1 LEKAFLELLQEDEAT
16 RIELLAQRSLELS
29 RLREAGLTSARKG
42 DLAHVASE
50 ADLQAEE
57 EKIRIELLRLEA
69 LQRKAKEDY
78 ELKQKK
84 EQEREDA
91 QRKTDDVEQN
101 VQDIL
106 KIARKLVTAKEFDKA
121 AEMYSIVLTNYQSRM
136 QNIPQGKLK
145 KSRFDCDKT
154 LKQWIATILHN
165 LAVVYN
171 LQGKHQSAV
180 LKALDALK
188 YRNEI
193 CESEKQQKDDA
204 VSTSSTL
211 HVIGSLLELALAHYG
226 TGSFLK
232 SREAL
237 SEALG
242 ITYRIFPYESTPMA
256 AKIWNLLGCLQFEE
270 GKLVAALDSFQ
281 ESLEIQRSLLSNRE
295 TLEGIDRIKE
305 YPMPD
310 FDVALQ
316 HVSTTLCNIRSSA
329 LEVSRPR
336 KCIMLFLK
344 KL

>member
-1 LEKAFLELLQEDEAT
+1 LQEDEAT

-42 DLAHVASE
+42 DLAHAASE

-106 KIARKLVTAKEFDKA
+106 KIARK
-121 AEMYSIVLTNYQSRM
+121 VLTNYQSRM

-193 CESEKQQKDDA
+193 RESEKQQKDDA

-237 SEALG
+237 SEALR

-270 GKLVAALDSFQ
+270 GQLVAALDSFQ